1 MATKA
6 TAKIDRVRKLLDEIA
21 KTEFFEGA
29 DTSVKGSADAF
40 CVHAIDY
47 FYRPNKDPLPSDQ
60 EVLAAET
67 ALAIY
72 QNTEAK
78 RLAGLAGAV
87 TQERESTS
95 KVAILRATPARVA
108 VVDVAA
114 APTSKEQPRTTVIL
128 GGELSVPAE
137 DPLTFASADASQWTP
152 GVAEEV
158 LTSEIAPSAHDLP
171 KTEAPKRPTTGVSST
186 DASSVAP
193 NGSEPIRADL
203 TRATEGWAKPL
214 GLTEVFGPAFPLHTL
229 CGWHQRFVTELAEQV
244 QIAPDAAAVASLGLI
259 GAAAVKTALV
269 YVQQG
274 DVHRL
279 NTWTLSI
286 SAPSDGKTP
295 LLEELRRPF
304 DLVQATLRE
313 GARAV
318 AARAATEK
326 RITELEL
333 SKLQRQAAASTDPV
347 AKQELTSQA
356 TELRS
361 QLDRRRGGLPT
372 LTTGDCTQTAL
383 ISLMERNNERLALL
397 SDEGDQLF
405 SKIRQRAK
413 VGAED
418 IADMLKAYS
427 GATITNN
434 SAHREISVPGAA
446 LSIVA
451 ATQPGPFAKVMG
463 VSAFHSTGFL
473 GRFAFVLP
481 RSLQGA
487 RKQRRKGLSV
497 ESLAAYHSLV
507 VTLLECPIPEVP
519 TALTLSEAAFQAF
532 AEFGAAADREITAT
546 NDRNFGLWLGKLR
559 GLIARIAGILHLSD
573 PAESPRNVISEDTM
587 IKAGTIGRY
596 LSEHARVAYERS
608 EQAAL
613 DEEPRRL
620 LKWIQ
625 AGRRQVFEHAEVVAS
640 FSGRVKAPEIDVAL
654 QRLIGANYLR
664 EHVHTKGGTGRPR
677 KPSYTVNPYVFLSDD

>member
-1 MATKA
+1 M
-6 TAKIDRVRKLLDEIA
+6 KIDRVRKLLDEIA
-21 KTEFFEGA
+21 KTEFFGGA
-29 DTSVKGSADAF
+29 DTSVKGPADAF

-47 FYRPNKDPLPSDQ
+47 FYRPNRDPLPSDE
-60 EVLAAET
+60 EVLAAEM

-72 QNTEAK
+72 QNAEAK

-87 TQERESTS
+87 TVERESTS
-95 KVAILRATPARVA
+95 KVAASLGATPARA
-108 VVDVAA
+108 TVVEVAA
-114 APTSKEQPRTTVIL
+114 APTSKEQPGPTVVL
-128 GGELSVPAE
+128 GGELGVPAE
-137 DPLTFASADASQWTP
+137 DPLTSASADAQRTP

-158 LTSEIAPSAHDLP
+158 LTSEIARSAHNLP
-171 KTEAPKRPTTGVSST
+171 KAEAPQRPTTGVSST
-186 DASSVAP
+186 NASSIAP
-193 NGSEPIRADL
+193 SGSEQIRADL
-203 TRATEGWAKPL
+203 TRGTEGWAKPL

-318 AARAATEK
+318 AARATTEK

-361 QLDRRRGGLPT
+361 QLDRSRGGLPT
-372 LTTGDCTQTAL
+372 LTTGDCTQAAL

-473 GRFAFVLP
+473 ARFAFVLP

-487 RKQRRKGLSV
+487 RKQRRKGLSA

-559 GLIARIAGILHLSD
+559 GLIARLAGILHLSD
-573 PAESPRNVISEDTM
+573 PAESRGNVISEDTM

-625 AGRRQVFEHAEVVAS
+625 AGRRQAFEHAEVVAS
-640 FSGRVKAPEIDVAL
+640 FSGRAKAPEIDVAL

-664 EHVHTKGGTGRPR
+664 EHAHTKGGTGRPR